1 MFSRIDHIGVAVE
14 EIDAALELY
23 RDSFELEVAHREV
36 VEEQGVEAVLLDVG
50 ENHVELIAPL
60 APDTPVGK
68 FLAKQGPG
76 LHHVAYQ
83 VADIDATLEELKA
96 GGHATDRRAAAHR
109 HPRLARRVR
118 APPRNRGR
126 ANRDR
131 RAGGGSGSALMADSR
146 RVTIGFQGGQVLA
159 MRLTD
164 AVLKKLNEELGSG
177 GWHEFES
184 EDGPVRVDLGQVVY
198 VSAEGDDSRVGFG

>member
-23 RDSFELEVAHREV
+23 RDGFQLEVAHREV

-60 APDTPVGK
+60 SPDTPVGK

-83 VADIDATLEELKA
+83 VSDIDATLAELKRA
-96 GGHATDRRAAAHR
+96 GMRLIDEQPRTGIRGSRVAFM
-109 HPRLARRVR
+109 HPRAT
-118 APPRNRGR
+118 
-126 ANRDR
+126 
-131 RAGGGSGSALMADSR
+131 AG
-146 RVTIGFQGGQVLA
+146 VLTEIVEPA
-159 MRLTD
+159 
-164 AVLKKLNEELGSG
+164 AG
-177 GWHEFES
+177 
-184 EDGPVRVDLGQVVY
+184 
-198 VSAEGDDSRVGFG
+198 VGAH